1 LPRPRPAFPPLQ
13 AARREAELARACE
26 VDKGHG
32 RIETRSIEVTSALA
46 EYLGS
51 DWPGCAQVFRLRR
64 VRKTGEKVETEVVVG
79 ITSLPRERAGA
90 QELLALT
97 RGHWGIEIPQSDDPR
112 SDNLCIAGRAGY
124 HRRGGPARAGL
135 MA

>member
-1 LPRPRPAFPPLQ
+1 MVASERLINGIPGSEIRYYIGSVAGT
-13 AARREAELARACE
+13 AE
-26 VDKGHG
+26 
-32 RIETRSIEVTSALA
+32 
-46 EYLGS
+46 EYLQG
-51 DWPGCAQVFRLRR
+51 V
-64 VRKTGEKVETEVVVG
+64 
-79 ITSLPRERAGA
+79 
-90 QELLALT
+90 